1 MWVLLRWVLPQGH
14 RSGAQNQGHLWIWLS
29 PFATVAKSPWSSQ
42 TSFLIPYYA
51 KMPTPVNT
59 LWCPKQS
66 PNINLSAGIFF
77 VLKPRNLSTFP
88 SLSAGCPA
96 VLTVPTLSLLFVLN
110 KNSLPPEMI
119 YVLKFFSNSC
129 SDASKSLPSLGPFS
143 WISFTICCPLPA
155 QRRKALSA
163 WSFPLTSHA

>member
-1 MWVLLRWVLPQGH
+1 
-14 RSGAQNQGHLWIWLS
+14 
-29 PFATVAKSPWSSQ
+29 
-42 TSFLIPYYA
+42 
-51 KMPTPVNT
+51 MPTPVNT

-66 PNINLSAGIFF
+66 PNINLSAGLFF

-155 QRRKALSA
+155 QRRKVPSS
-163 WSFPLTSHA
+163 WSSPLTSHAWSAGAPTVSGKAVFCVLERPLWCQVEETRGTHEVSCTSTATSTPLLTSSL